1 MPSRIGQP
9 NKKLA
14 KLIQELLD
22 LPKLQDATVLLR
34 IVLQTMSTALLR
46 GESVCV
52 RGFGTFKVVE
62 RKHRPTPNNIL
73 TNDHKGP
80 VVYSPELLY
89 YKPRRVVIFE
99 PSVPFQAMLNP
110 DTPNFE
116 ERRAQLRWQR

>member
-14 KLIQELLD
+14 RLIQELLD
-22 LPKLQDATVLLR
+22 LPKLQDATKLLR
-34 IVLQTMSTALLR
+34 MVLHAMSAALLR
-46 GESVCV
+46 GESVCI

-110 DTPNFE
+110 DSPNFE